1 MINVPWPRGAR
12 RDATTRHRRL
22 LVQSHHCLL
31 RPREAAATAWLSPPR
46 ILITS
51 ERTRGRTWQKRARW
65 ISRRLMRRFISL
77 TFQSI
82 IVHPWDRAAAL
93 CSLVSPFCVQVS
105 SSFRVILRLFP
116 SLSFFF
122 FCRRVVAEN
131 GDGSVASKFYADRPL
146 YRRRGREWK
155 GRDLRSSRE
164 STNLRKTLPFSN
176 LNQLDDASKTKDS
189 FYERLTHLITHDL
202 VATC

>member
-93 CSLVSPFCVQVS
+93 CSLVPLSASKFRPRFALFFVS
-105 SSFRVILRLFP
+105 FLL
-116 SLSFFF
+116 SLFF

-176 LNQLDDASKTKDS
+176 LNQLDDPSKRKIR
-189 FYERLTHLITHDL
+189 FMKGWHI
-202 VATC
+202 

>member
-31 RPREAAATAWLSPPR
+31 RPREAAATARLSPPR

-93 CSLVSPFCVQVS
+93 RSLVSPFCFQVS
-105 SSFRVILRLFP
+105 FSLRVILRLFP
-116 SLSFFF
+116 SLFFF
-122 FCRRVVAEN
+122 AGGWLPKMVTVRLQVNFTQIGRCIVDEIGSEEAGIFGHRAKVKIFEKCR
-131 GDGSVASKFYADRPL
+131 
-146 YRRRGREWK
+146 
-155 GRDLRSSRE
+155 
-164 STNLRKTLPFSN
+164 FS
-176 LNQLDDASKTKDS
+176 
-189 FYERLTHLITHDL
+189 LI
-202 VATC
+202 

>member
-1 MINVPWPRGAR
+1 MINVPWPRGTW

-51 ERTRGRTWQKRARW
+51 ERTRGRTRQKRARW

-82 IVHPWDRAAAL
+82 IVHPWDRAAAF
-93 CSLVSPFCVQVS
+93 CSLVSPFCFQVS
-105 SSFRVILRLFP
+105 FSLRVILRLFP
-116 SLSFFF
+116 SLFFGGWLPKMVVVRLQVNF
-122 FCRRVVAEN
+122 TQIGRCIVDEVGTEETGIFGHRVKVKKIFE
-131 GDGSVASKFYADRPL
+131 KRCL
-146 YRRRGREWK
+146 
-155 GRDLRSSRE
+155 SS
-164 STNLRKTLPFSN
+164 
-176 LNQLDDASKTKDS
+176 
-189 FYERLTHLITHDL
+189 I
-202 VATC
+202 

>member
-93 CSLVSPFCVQVS
+93 CSLVPLSASKFRPRFALFFVS
-105 SSFRVILRLFP
+105 FLL
-116 SLSFFF
+116 SLFFF
-122 FCRRVVAEN
+122 FAGGWLPKMAVVRLQVNFTQIGRCIVDEV
-131 GDGSVASKFYADRPL
+131 GSEKAGIFGHRAKVQIFEKRCLS
-146 YRRRGREWK
+146 
-155 GRDLRSSRE
+155 
-164 STNLRKTLPFSN
+164 
-176 LNQLDDASKTKDS
+176 
-189 FYERLTHLITHDL
+189 LI
-202 VATC
+202 

>member
-22 LVQSHHCLL
+22 FVQSHHCLL

-122 FCRRVVAEN
+122 AGGWLPKMAMVRLQVNFTQIGRCIVDEV
-131 GDGSVASKFYADRPL
+131 GSEKAGIFGHRAKVQIFEKRCLS
-146 YRRRGREWK
+146 
-155 GRDLRSSRE
+155 
-164 STNLRKTLPFSN
+164 
-176 LNQLDDASKTKDS
+176 
-189 FYERLTHLITHDL
+189 LI
-202 VATC
+202 